1 MKVMNMNEDVTTSE
15 ARALATPPLG
25 GRGAF
30 PVTKAKTSN
39 LHQVDW
45 KNLSFGKYVADHMF
59 ICTYKEGE
67 WQAPE
72 IKPFQNISVSPTML
86 ALHYGQSIF
95 EGMKAFRMQDGSI
108 NIFRI
113 DKHFER
119 INASLDRM
127 CMPPVPYDLFTAAL
141 HQLVQLDR
149 DWVPEGEDVALY
161 IRPLVFAS
169 EAKFGVKVSEE
180 YTFIIVTGPVP
191 TLYQQPIKVKVER
204 KYIRAA
210 KGGVGFAKCAGN
222 YGGAFYPTQKA
233 REEGFDQVLWTDAF
247 GHEYFEES
255 GTMNLM
261 FVIDGQLIT
270 PPLSDSILDG
280 ITRDSLLTLAKD
292 LGIAT
297 AVRKITVTEI
307 VEAIKQGRSVE
318 VFGAGTAA
326 VVAPISVI
334 GVDGERYHLPAY
346 TNDSIMFRLK
356 KELEA
361 IRTGRAEDVYGW
373 NSIVEMTDGR

>member
-1 MKVMNMNEDVTTSE
+1 ME
-15 ARALATPPLG
+15 AIIDI
-25 GRGAF
+25 
-30 PVTKAKTSN
+30 PVTKAKTSS
-39 LHQVDW
+39 LHEVDW
-45 KNLSFGKYVADHMF
+45 KNLEFGKYVSDHMF
-59 ICTYKEGE
+59 ICTYKDGE
-67 WQAPE
+67 WQEPE

-95 EGMKAFRMQDGSI
+95 EGMKAFRMEDGSI

-113 DKHFER
+113 DKHYER

-127 CMPPVPYDLFTAAL
+127 CMPPLPYELFSTAL
-141 HQLVQLDR
+141 QQLVALDEA
-149 DWVPEGEDVALY
+149 WVPEGEDTALY
-161 IRPLVFAS
+161 IRPFVFAS
-169 EAKFGVKVSEE
+169 EARFGVKVSDE

-191 TLYQQPIKVKVER
+191 TLYQKPIKVKVER

-247 GHEYFEES
+247 EHEYFEES

-261 FVIDGQLIT
+261 FVIDEKIIT

-280 ITRDSLLTLAKD
+280 ITRDSLLTIAKD
-292 LGIAT
+292 LGY
-297 AVRKITVTEI
+297 VTEERRI
-307 VEAIKQGRSVE
+307 SVNEMLQAIEEGRSVE
-318 VFGAGTAA
+318 AFGAGTAA

-334 GVDGERYHLPAY
+334 GVDGKLYHLPTY
-346 TNDSIMFRLK
+346 SNGSVMFKLK
-356 KELEA
+356 KQLED
-361 IRTGRAEDVYGW
+361 IRTGRAPDVHRW
-373 NSIVEMTDGR
+373 SFIVLA